1 MVRSETEKQSPP
13 VFAALGAAVSYY
25 AHPLLFSSP
34 PGRVFFWGVLVVL
47 VALLSLCG
55 VLSGCPFAFSG
66 ALSPE
71 RLKRSAFLKLSFLL
85 LASAA
90 LGFSLGLAARRQ
102 VPGPAK
108 IGLTGDRII
117 AIRGRLAEDPRAYN
131 DERGIGSMDLSGV
144 SGAGGLK
151 ASAEGRVP
159 VFFPAGAV
167 SPLKEFGR
175 GCEIYAEGTMARWNG
190 ELLFRASSVHILK
203 PASPLEQIRTNFRLA
218 LVRKFDGPVWG
229 PLASALLLG
238 VRDDLDTDLSEGF
251 KNSGCSHV
259 LALSGM
265 HLALLSGLTAF
276 FLRPLLGIRAASV
289 VLGIFML
296 GYVYL
301 SGAQPSLVRS
311 GIMYALG
318 VFSLLTFLKNRPLSS
333 LSLAFIIQIVFQS
346 EAGLS
351 LSFILSYLAL
361 AGILLTG
368 GDIHSLL
375 RGRSLEF
382 LGGSLSA
389 SLGAFV
395 ATSAVCAFF
404 FGTLRPV
411 GIIAAF
417 FIVPLASLFMVVSL
431 AALVGSFL
439 LPPLFGPLG
448 FVLTLLYRAL
458 EFSADFMGRA
468 PGLDS
473 PPVPALVGSVL
484 AAALA
489 FALKRLD
496 LRRRRRLVPF
506 D

>member
-1 MVRSETEKQSPP
+1 MALFFGLL
-13 VFAALGAAVSYY
+13 VFLA
-25 AHPLLFSSP
+25 
-34 PGRVFFWGVLVVL
+34 
-47 VALLSLCG
+47 ALLSLCG
-55 VLSGCPFAFSG
+55 VLSVSPFAFSPCP
-66 ALSPE
+66 SPE
-71 RLKRSAFLKLSFLL
+71 RRKGRAFLRLSFLL

-102 VPGPAK
+102 VPGPPQT
-108 IGLTGDRII
+108 GLAEERIT
-117 AIRGRLAEDPRAYN
+117 ALRGRLAEDPRAYN
-131 DERGIGSMDLSGV
+131 DRRGIGSVDLVGV
-144 SGAGGLK
+144 SGAGGLR

-159 VFFPAGAV
+159 VFFPAEAV
-167 SPLKEFGR
+167 APLKEFGR

-190 ELLFRASSVHILK
+190 ELLFRALSVHVLT
-203 PASPLEQIRTNFRLA
+203 PAPPLERIRTSFRLA

-251 KNSGCSHV
+251 KNSGCSQV

-265 HLALLSGLTAF
+265 HLALLSCLIAF

-311 GIMYALG
+311 AIMYGLG
-318 VFSLLTFLKNRPLSS
+318 VFALLAFLKNRPLSS

-368 GDIHSLL
+368 EDIHSLL
-375 RGRSLEF
+375 RGKIPEF
-382 LGGSLSA
+382 LGSSLSA

-395 ATSAVCAFF
+395 ATAAVCAFF
-404 FGTLRPV
+404 FGTLRPI
-411 GIIAAF
+411 GIIAGLV
-417 FIVPLASLFMVVSL
+417 IVPLSSLFMVAAL
-431 AALVGSFL
+431 AALAASFL
-439 LPPLFGPLG
+439 LPPLFAPLG
-448 FVLTLLYRAL
+448 FVLTLLYRAM
-458 EFSADFMGRA
+458 EFSVDFMGKA

-473 PPVPALVGSVL
+473 PPAPALIVSVL
-484 AAALA
+484 AAALI
-489 FALKRLD
+489 FGLKHLD
-496 LRRRRRLVPF
+496 LRYRRRRVPF
-506 D
+506 G

>member
-1 MVRSETEKQSPP
+1 MVGSEKKSPP

-25 AHPLLFSSP
+25 AHPFLFSSP
-34 PGRVFFWGVLVVL
+34 PGRVVFFCILAIL
-47 VALLSLCG
+47 AALLSLCG
-55 VLSGCPFAFSG
+55 VLLVSPFAFSD
-66 ALSPE
+66 SPE
-71 RLKRSAFLKLSFLL
+71 RRERPAFLKLSFLL

-102 VPGPAK
+102 VPGPPGT
-108 IGLTGDRII
+108 GLAEERIT
-117 AIRGRLAEDPRAYN
+117 ALRGRLAEDPRAYN
-131 DERGIGSMDLSGV
+131 DTRGIGSVDLSGV

-151 ASAEGRVP
+151 ASAEGRVR
-159 VFFPAGAV
+159 VFFPAGAIA
-167 SPLKEFGR
+167 PLKEFGR
-175 GCEIYAEGTMARWNG
+175 GCEIYTEGTMIRRNG
-190 ELLFRASSVHILK
+190 EFLFRSSSVHILK
-203 PASPLEQIRTNFRLA
+203 PASLPEQIRTGFRLA
-218 LVRKFDGPVWG
+218 LLRKFDGPVWG

-265 HLALLSGLTAF
+265 HLALLSGLMAF
-276 FLRPLLGIRAASV
+276 LFRPLLGIRAASI

-301 SGAQPSLVRS
+301 AGAQPSLVRAAL
-311 GIMYALG
+311 MYGLG
-318 VFSLLTFLKNRPLSS
+318 VFALLTFLKNRPLST

-346 EAGLS
+346 ESGLS

-368 GDIHSLL
+368 EDIHSLL
-375 RGRSLEF
+375 RGRIPEF

-389 SLGAFV
+389 SLGAFA

-404 FGTLRPV
+404 FDTLRPV
-411 GIIAAF
+411 GLVAAF
-417 FIVPLASLFMVVSL
+417 LIVPLASLFMVAAL
-431 AALVGSFL
+431 AALVVSFL
-439 LPPLFGPLG
+439 LPLLFTPLD

-458 EFSADFMGRA
+458 EFSVNFMGKA
-468 PGLDS
+468 PGLDFS
-473 PPVPALVGSVL
+473 PAPVFIGSVL
-484 AAALA
+484 AAALVLG
-489 FALKRLD
+489 LKQLD
-496 LRRRRRLVPF
+496 LRYRRRLAPF